1 MGGGL
6 SKKAEASRQK
16 APPTHVNQFALPP
29 DDAWEVERVRDDEWQ
44 SLPYELLRPPKH
56 PVTPPRAHGPP
67 PLFVPFDTP
76 NGGAGVGSL
85 RQRHLEEV
93 TVGAELSEVPPTA
106 LCVEVLEVSGLN
118 DTATPVGA
126 RARGTRA
133 LLRAL
138 RALHVLHALTART
151 ARTARTACGRLR
163 CAHGVARQGKQD
175 TAVVYCVA
183 IIGTVTRVLD
193 RQQSEGLDK
202 VKFYGSRATFPLHD
216 RGEIELI
223 GLPLQVSV
231 FLSSVSPAEPDR
243 EVGECCVELE
253 EKWLFGTE
261 GHTAWLR
268 LVSGFGGGSAGRVK
282 VWIQPEFGR
291 GTVLQQDEASI
302 LKSTVSSYLTW
313 DIYYALT
320 SQYFCHS
327 RCCCRATSRACS
339 TRSPTCRRCAP
350 ARSLLSRRRRMRTPC

>member
-1 MGGGL
+1 
-6 SKKAEASRQK
+6 
-16 APPTHVNQFALPP
+16 
-29 DDAWEVERVRDDEWQ
+29 
-44 SLPYELLRPPKH
+44 
-56 PVTPPRAHGPP
+56 
-67 PLFVPFDTP
+67 
-76 NGGAGVGSL
+76 
-85 RQRHLEEV
+85 
-93 TVGAELSEVPPTA
+93 
-106 LCVEVLEVSGLN
+106 
-118 DTATPVGA
+118 
-126 RARGTRA
+126 
-133 LLRAL
+133 
-138 RALHVLHALTART
+138 
-151 ARTARTACGRLR
+151 
-163 CAHGVARQGKQD
+163 VARQGNEV

-193 RQQSEGLDK
+193 SQQSEGLDK
-202 VKFYGSRATFPLHD
+202 VRFYGSRATFPLHD

-231 FLSSVSPAEPDR
+231 FLSSVSPAEPDL
-243 EVGECCVELE
+243 EVGECYVELE
-253 EKWLFGTE
+253 KKWLFGTE

-313 DIYYALT
+313 ELYYALT

-327 RCCCRATSRACS
+327 RCSCRATSRACN

-350 ARSLLSRRRRMRTPC
+350 ARSHFSRMRKPC